1 MGLCALFSSMP
12 MACAFTDQT
21 VKLPT
26 IQFLIGRS
34 PHPCRATVVVPL
46 IVDLREAT
54 DHIGVKKN
62 LFGMDTKVFPDR
74 NVAVWLRERLK
85 TELRAAGVN
94 TIRKRGNESAAVVQL
109 FLMRLFSEPVFRWG
123 DDDDYETTLAV
134 RLKVTS
140 GAGEITDREYAVTG
154 VARGQRPKEK
164 NYTPSMEHATAEL
177 MKRLVPEIISNTLEA
192 AAAGAVMCATAPEE
206 RTR

>member
-1 MGLCALFSSMP
+1 MT

-26 IQFLIGRS
+26 IEISGGAIA
-34 PHPCRATVVVPL
+34 PPCRATVVVPL
-46 IVDLREAT
+46 VVDLREAT

-62 LFGMDTKVFPDR
+62 LFGMETGRVFPDR
-74 NVAVWLRERLK
+74 NVALWLRERLK

-94 TIRKRGNESAAVVQL
+94 TLRKRGNEPAVVVQL
-109 FLMRLFSEPVFRWG
+109 LLMRLFSEPVFRGG

-140 GAGEITDREYAVTG
+140 LAGEIAEREYAVTG
-154 VARGQRPKEK
+154 VASGQRPKER

-177 MKRLVPEIISNTLEA
+177 MKRLVPEIVSITLEA
-192 AAAGAVMCATAPEE
+192 AAAGTVMCATAPEQ
-206 RTR
+206 RTP